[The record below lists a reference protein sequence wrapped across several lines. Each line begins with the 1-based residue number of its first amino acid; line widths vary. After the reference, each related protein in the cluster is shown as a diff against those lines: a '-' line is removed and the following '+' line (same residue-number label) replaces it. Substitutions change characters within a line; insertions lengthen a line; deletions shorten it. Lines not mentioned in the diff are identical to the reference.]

1 MSVCKAA
8 YPQLSYVEDKC
19 HFYQICELVELYIQS
34 NLDDILPKTNFALCR
49 DDGLILLG
57 KLNGQQMYKKRKTI
71 IKIFNID
78 IQINLKEV
86 DFLDVALNLQN
97 YTYSPYK
104 KANDKLL
111 YIHSS
116 SNLPPQIIKQL
127 PNSISERLS
136 KNSSNQEVFNTAK
149 VEYEDALKK
158 SGYNVDLKYTNNKS
172 EKPKTRKRNIISFNP
187 PFTKSFSTNVAKT
200 FLQLV
205 TKHFPRTR
213 KLQKIFNRNTVK
225 VSYSCMNNMSYISR
239 DIIKKSSW
247 NHMIKDQNAI
257 AEKKQDVQWKRTVK
271 LTTQFINVT

>member
-8 YPQLSYVEDKC
+8 YRQLSYVEDKC

-71 IKIFNID
+71 IKIFHID

-111 YIHSS
+111 SIHSS

-127 PNSISERLS
+127 PNSISESLS
-136 KNSSNQEVFNTAK
+136 KNSSNQEVF
-149 VEYEDALKK
+149 
-158 SGYNVDLKYTNNKS
+158 
-172 EKPKTRKRNIISFNP
+172 SF
-187 PFTKSFSTNVAKT
+187 
-200 FLQLV
+200 
-205 TKHFPRTR
+205 R
-213 KLQKIFNRNTVK
+213 KLNSKMR
-225 VSYSCMNNMSYISR
+225 
-239 DIIKKSSW
+239 
-247 NHMIKDQNAI
+247 
-257 AEKKQDVQWKRTVK
+257 
-271 LTTQFINVT
+271 

>member
-1 MSVCKAA
+1 MTEYKVLQVHIFDKNDT
-8 YPQLSYVEDKC
+8 YPP
-19 HFYQICELVELYIQS
+19 H
-34 NLDDILPKTNFALCR
+34 
-49 DDGLILLG
+49 
-57 KLNGQQMYKKRKTI
+57 
-71 IKIFNID
+71 
-78 IQINLKEV
+78 
-86 DFLDVALNLQN
+86 
-97 YTYSPYK
+97 K

-116 SNLPPQIIKQL
+116 SNHTPQIIKQL

-205 TKHFPRTR
+205 TKHFPRTH

-225 VSYSCMNNMSYISR
+225 VSYSCMNNISYISR

-247 NHMIKDQNAI
+247 NHMIKDQNSI
-257 AEKKQDVQWKRTVK
+257 AEKKQDVQCKQTVK
-271 LTTQFINVT
+271 LTT